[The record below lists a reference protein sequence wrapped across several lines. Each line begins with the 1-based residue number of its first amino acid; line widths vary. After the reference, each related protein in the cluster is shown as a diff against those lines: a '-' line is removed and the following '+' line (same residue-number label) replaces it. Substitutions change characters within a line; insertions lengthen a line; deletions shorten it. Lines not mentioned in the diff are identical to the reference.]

1 MDGLNAL
8 MAWFVEN
15 EAALSGVAATVVI
28 LGFVA
33 SPLGA
38 GLRGLVRRWALS
50 SAGFVE
56 VSDAP
61 APTADISKPLEPE
74 TDRRSVA
81 VLLFVSTSD
90 DKDNEIFAD
99 EMTNDIN
106 AALGHVP
113 CFFVTSSNS
122 TLVYKGQSIDTRQIG
137 RELGVRHV
145 VEGRV

>member
-15 EAALSGVAATVVI
+15 EAVLSGVAATVVI
-28 LGFVA
+28 LGFV
-33 SPLGA
+33 
-38 GLRGLVRRWALS
+38 
-50 SAGFVE
+50 E
-56 VSDAP
+56 VPEAP
-61 APTADISKPLEPE
+61 APIADISKPLEPE

>member
-28 LGFVA
+28 LGFV
-33 SPLGA
+33 
-38 GLRGLVRRWALS
+38 
-50 SAGFVE
+50 E
-56 VSDAP
+56 VSEAP
-61 APTADISKPLEPE
+61 APIADISKPLEPE